1 MTSPPPIALRRNYRS
16 NLILT
21 KRLFIF
27 SLWWFAAVISF
38 LNFHVSPELEETF
51 LKPCLSAY
59 IKKKKKKKYLCP
71 KPQDKKTKKL
81 YLIQKR

>member
-1 MTSPPPIALRRNYRS
+1 M
-16 NLILT
+16 
-21 KRLFIF
+21 
-27 SLWWFAAVISF
+27 ISF

-59 IKKKKKKKYLCP
+59 IKKKKKKKKYLCP